1 MWRHC
6 HHPTTIAILCSMVA
20 LESLVCSL
28 RTTDSVR
35 HPRWRQ
41 LQILDEDDSD
51 RCNEALINSD
61 MDSDLFV
68 SDDEYTRFVNILGN
82 SDMIN
87 ATTLEATPTILL
99 NNYNHVGCLCSRC
112 CLDLSNDTAKGI
124 DISGLLPEETETE
137 DGQLLYIDHIC
148 WLTFNAIRRFE
159 AEFIKNNRTG
169 VPTTMPSVVPSEA
182 PSEVPTMNPSSKP
195 SQKASDSP
203 SSVPTS
209 SPTAVPTIFPTETPT
224 KLPTNAPAS
233 SSPTAITTSPT
244 RAIDVRIE
252 LEYTIQ
258 LESSTPTSAESV
270 NKLVQAMDQLAEEV
284 ASEIVFSDKDANS
297 RHLRDKQQRRR
308 HLEVLVSLPTSLLD
322 GDGNIVTNSIDAIES
337 VDCPAEVSDDTM
349 RCENMTAS
357 IGLILDDEQPQAA
370 EQLYKSAMQAAIDG
384 GRFQASLKNV
394 DGDSSIQI
402 VTSNLAT
409 TQNPRGESDD
419 DSSNEFP
426 MGAIIGIA
434 VGGVAAIG
442 IVVFLLLQQG
452 RQSSNQERY
461 NDLETE
467 PKDNFLSLQ
476 DALEFQ
482 RKDEDVDDKVP
493 PSPATT
499 YGKSPAKSYAMS
511 ELSDD
516 PRFMQQ
522 QGQSALSD
530 AGSVDSGSVYSD
542 LYLQSGDGMEV
553 YPDLATIATAEQR
566 HAPRSPHKQ
575 VEIQNL
581 KELETVLENEDW
593 AGVGASVQYIA
604 RQDQIMESD
613 LSFSSC
619 SQASSLKNR
628 PWRKKLDPGTVGD
641 LDRLVEDGNWEGV
654 VNAAA
659 KYGEQSVHSETNRD
673 AFSIDSHA
681 SYAGSNVTTSMLP
694 VDLSESMANTVNT
707 SVTEATT
714 ATQKRKREEIRK
726 EVKEL
731 IQRAVPDEVNN
742 VDGMILEFKGREEEL
757 VETLRGMREKQIIR
771 RARETTNKIAKL
783 EARATVEALQ
793 SSQEDQSKPLESS
806 QAMDNG
812 DEDVFDGIAGKQSE
826 SSTQQHEP
834 TAASE
839 VSSMTDVAVIDAN
852 ATVTTNCNGNVTKT
866 DEQDYA
872 QTATDW
878 AIQQTLAKLYKMEE
892 DNATDNDDD
901 DDDNNNSNHN
911 HNCSY
916 HYHNCSYHNHDDN
929 TEGNHRSNDNKGSR
943 NDDGNRIASDYHG
956 RGNDCDHNNKH
967 DDTDN

>member
-87 ATTLEATPTILL
+87 ATTLEATPAILL
-99 NNYNHVGCLCSRC
+99 DNYNHVACLCSRC
-112 CLDLSNDTAKGI
+112 CLDLANTTTKGI
-124 DISGLLPEETETE
+124 DISGLLPEEAE
-137 DGQLLYIDHIC
+137 DGQMLYLNNIC
-148 WLTFNAIRRFE
+148 WLTFHAISRLE
-159 AEFIKNNRTG
+159 AEFIESNRT
-169 VPTTMPSVVPSEA
+169 MMPSEA
-182 PSEVPTMNPSSKP
+182 PSIYPSSKP
-195 SQKASDSP
+195 SQKTSDAP

-209 SPTAVPTIFPTETPT
+209 NLTPAPTILLTTTPT
-224 KLPTNAPAS
+224 KFPTNVPAP
-233 SSPTAITTSPT
+233 SSPTGITILPT
-244 RAIDVRIE
+244 REVDVRIA
-252 LEYTIQ
+252 LEYTIR

-284 ASEIVFSDKDANS
+284 ASEIVPGDKDATC
-297 RHLRDKQQRRR
+297 RYLRDKRRR
-308 HLEVLVSLPTSLLD
+308 HCEVLVSLPTSLLD
-322 GDGNIVTNSIDAIES
+322 EDGRAVTDLLDAIES

-357 IGLILDDEQPQAA
+357 IGLILDDERPQAA
-370 EQLYKSAMQAAIDG
+370 EQLYKLAMQAAVDG
-384 GRFQASLKNV
+384 GRFQALLRNI

-402 VTSNLAT
+402 VTPSLVT
-409 TQNPRGESDD
+409 TQNSRGEPNDNSP
-419 DSSNEFP
+419 NEFP

-434 VGGVAAIG
+434 VGGVAVVG
-442 IVVFLLLQQG
+442 IVVFLLLQKG
-452 RQSSNQERY
+452 RRSSNQEGY

-482 RKDEDVDDKVP
+482 RKDEGVDDKVP

-499 YGKSPAKSYAMS
+499 FGESPTKSYAVS
-511 ELSDD
+511 ELSND